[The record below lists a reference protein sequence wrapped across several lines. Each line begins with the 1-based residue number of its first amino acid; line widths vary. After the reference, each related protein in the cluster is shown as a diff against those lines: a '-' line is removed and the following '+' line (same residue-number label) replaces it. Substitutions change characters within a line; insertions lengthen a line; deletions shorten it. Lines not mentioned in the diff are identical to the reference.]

1 MEPAEDEDMIDFI
14 KKANRILKKHPANTN
29 ISINEPGKITR
40 FKKEKPEKKQDKL
53 QSAWLVQDEAYG
65 NRE

>member
-1 MEPAEDEDMIDFI
+1 MESTDDEDMTEFI
-14 KKANRILKKHPANTN
+14 KKANRILKNHPANTN

-40 FKKEKPEKKQDKL
+40 FKKEKHEKKKDKL
-53 QSAWLVQDEAYG
+53 QSAWLVDEAYG